1 MMVNACVV
9 NGGASYFMPRQTCEF
24 FRAFASIP
32 RSQNPFK
39 YIRKSRINRF
49 RAPRER

>member
-9 NGGASYFMPRQTCEF
+9 NGGASYFMPQHFCEF
-24 FRAFASIP
+24 FRAFAPIP

-39 YIRKSRINRF
+39 YIRKSRLNQF
-49 RAPRER
+49 CAPR